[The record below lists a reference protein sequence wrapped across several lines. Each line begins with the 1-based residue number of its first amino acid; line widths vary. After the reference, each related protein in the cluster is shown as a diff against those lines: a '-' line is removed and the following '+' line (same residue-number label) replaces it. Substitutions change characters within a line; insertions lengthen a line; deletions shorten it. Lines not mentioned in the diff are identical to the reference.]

1 MQSATVRMG
10 PDTIAAAGLSIFGML
25 LSPFACGSPPRRV
38 SFLHHQLKG
47 EYEELHAHTKELKTS
62 LNNSQLELNRWQ
74 ARFDELKEQ
83 HQSMDISLTKLDNHC
98 EVRRGFGQPCEG
110 LTLLL
115 GGFSETGGVLE
126 AKARPERHQG

>member
-1 MQSATVRMG
+1 MWFCLRLHSWNSSSAL
-10 PDTIAAAGLSIFGML
+10 PLCLST
-25 LSPFACGSPPRRV
+25 PRV
-38 SFLHHQLKG
+38 SLLHQQLKG

-98 EVRRGFGQPCEG
+98 EVRPGAGRTSGPPMG
-110 LTLLL
+110 
-115 GGFSETGGVLE
+115 S
-126 AKARPERHQG
+126 QG

>member
-1 MQSATVRMG
+1 MCELAVFHCGNRTPSCPSEVFEMLFG
-10 PDTIAAAGLSIFGML
+10 PL
-25 LSPFACGSPPRRV
+25 ACVSLPPRV

-83 HQSMDISLTKLDNHC
+83 HQNMDISLTKLDNHC
-98 EVRRGFGQPCEG
+98 EVRCGFGQVWEG
-110 LTLLL
+110 LAPPGWLL
-115 GGFSETGGVLE
+115 
-126 AKARPERHQG
+126 